1 MSQLIYNDLKEI
13 FNLVNTSR
21 TPTDALFGTVI
32 NVSPLTIEI
41 DGNTEYYPSSVFI
54 VPESL
59 TDREIDVEYNGTNT
73 AIPEGLNFTGKMTI
87 KNGLK
92 AGDHVILMQVQQ
104 GQKFLILDRF

>member
-59 TDREIDVEYNGTNT
+59 TDREIDVEYNGT
-73 AIPEGLNFTGKMTI
+73 EGLNFAGKMTI